1 MTSKPL
7 GAGQPAGEAAA
18 AHQSV
23 MPTSLQ
29 EFKAGWRVLLVSV
42 MGVTCGI
49 TAVPIYTIGA
59 FVGPLEDAYGWS
71 RGAILSATVF
81 AYLTLIF
88 AGPVAGWLT
97 DRYGP
102 RRVALWSVTSMAAA
116 VGSAAILAGSLW
128 GLYLAYALIG
138 ILGAGTSPVVWTRA
152 VSSWFVRKRGLA
164 FGITLMG
171 TGLFAAVGPMY
182 VTAAIGEFGWR
193 GGYLALAVIPLAF
206 VLPMVYFW
214 FFERDTATPAASAA
228 ANAESTHAGLD
239 LSAAMR
245 TPHFWII
252 GVSFLLFSTS
262 ISGFI
267 SSYIPMLTD
276 TGLSRETAASM
287 AGVIGISV
295 ILGRVVTGFLL
306 DHFPAAILATLLMA
320 LPAIGCLL
328 WALGVTG
335 LPAATVAAVCVGLAG
350 GGEFDLVAYMTAR
363 YFGLRHYGKVYGL
376 LFSSVI
382 AGAVFGPL
390 MFGFGFDMTGS
401 YTPVLFAAASLF
413 LLGGISQL
421 FLRKPPTIAAAGH

>member
-1 MTSKPL
+1 MTT
-7 GAGQPAGEAAA
+7 A
-18 AHQSV
+18 V
-23 MPTSLQ
+23 D
-29 EFKAGWRVLLVSV
+29 EFKTGWRVLLVSV

-88 AGPVAGWLT
+88 SGPVAGWLT
-97 DRYGP
+97 DRHGP
-102 RRVALWSVTSMAAA
+102 RRVAIWSVFGMALAIS
-116 VGSAAILAGSLW
+116 SAAILADTLW

-152 VSSWFVRKRGLA
+152 VSGWFRKKRGLA
-164 FGITLMG
+164 FGLTLMG
-171 TGLFAAVGPMY
+171 TGLFATVGPIY
-182 VTAAIGEFGWR
+182 VTFAIAKFGWR
-193 GGYLALAVIPLAF
+193 AGYIALAILPLVF
-206 VLPMVYFW
+206 VLPLVYLW
-214 FFERDTATPAASAA
+214 FFERKHSTAKVSDSTVPDSEAAGMTLGAA
-228 ANAESTHAGLD
+228 I
-239 LSAAMR
+239 R

-252 GVSFLLFSTS
+252 ALSFLLFSTS

-276 TGLSRETAASM
+276 SGLTRETAASM

-295 ILGRVVTGFLL
+295 IFGRIATGFLL
-306 DHFPAAILATLLMA
+306 DHFPASILSALLMA
-320 LPAIGCLL
+320 LPAMGCFI
-328 WALGVTG
+328 WGTG
-335 LPAATVAAVCVGLAG
+335 LAGSAGAFVAAVFVGLAG

-390 MFGFGFDMTGS
+390 LFGFGFDIVGS
-401 YTPVLFAAASLF
+401 YTPVLLTATALF
-413 LLGGISQL
+413 VIGGIAQP
-421 FLRKPPTIAAAGH
+421 FLGRYPKVYQ